1 MLLLLLRFLQFLLS
15 FLNLWALLVLSPLGL
30 WGGGTG
36 LATADATHGC
46 RMPELDPAG
55 VYSDPLNFPEGEESD
70 TGVRSEATG
79 AFRQVLSFIAS
90 FFPDALPSESQ
101 PPNLVL
107 WFQGFGEE
115 RCKEPQVYLSFV
127 PTEYLPSE

>member
-1 MLLLLLRFLQFLLS
+1 M
-15 FLNLWALLVLSPLGL
+15 
-30 WGGGTG
+30 
-36 LATADATHGC
+36 TADVTHGC

-70 TGVRSEATG
+70 NQVQSEAMG

-101 PPNLVL
+101 PLILRLGSKVLVKNDVRNLEYTCRVLIRSRSLWWRLTTRWLRMRRISVALVL
-107 WFQGFGEE
+107 SFQLGATYI
-115 RCKEPQVYLSFV
+115 V
-127 PTEYLPSE
+127 

>member
-1 MLLLLLRFLQFLLS
+1 M
-15 FLNLWALLVLSPLGL
+15 
-30 WGGGTG
+30 
-36 LATADATHGC
+36 TADVTHWC

-70 TGVRSEATG
+70 NRVQSEAMG

-101 PPNLVL
+101 PPNLAS

-115 RCKEPQVYLSFV
+115 RRKEP
-127 PTEYLPSE
+127 